1 MVVKKR
7 VKQILQWARRNKKI
21 VIPLIVV
28 LILGIISTQSW
39 LEVTMGSFSP
49 GSPLNHHFQIRL
61 SGRLI
66 ITETYRNHETGETTT
81 ISRGRFLSPSQ
92 LLEIISLARR
102 RIDEESIS
110 VFGGIRVNIR
120 ILWRSHDFY
129 LMFSGNEHLDELV
142 SLLIEYSPIEVFRQR

>member
-1 MVVKKR
+1 MIKR
-7 VKQILQWARRNKKI
+7 VMQILQQKRPAKKI
-21 VIPLIVV
+21 IIPLIVLV
-28 LILGIISTQSW
+28 IFGIISTQSW
-39 LEVTMGSFSP
+39 LEVTMRNQGVS
-49 GSPLNHHFQIRL
+49 HHFQIRL

-66 ITETYRNHETGETTT
+66 VTETYRNHET

-102 RIDEESIS
+102 RIDEESTS

-129 LMFSGNEHLDELV
+129 LMFSQNEHLDDLMR
-142 SLLIEYSPIEVFRQR
+142 LLIEYSPIEV